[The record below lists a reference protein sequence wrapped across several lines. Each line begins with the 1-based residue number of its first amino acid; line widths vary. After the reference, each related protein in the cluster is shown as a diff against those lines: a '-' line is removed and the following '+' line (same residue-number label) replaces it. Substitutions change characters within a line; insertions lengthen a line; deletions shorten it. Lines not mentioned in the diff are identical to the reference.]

1 VHDIPNKVVV
11 YDIKNKDLKLLT
23 YFGMIQN
30 YHKVSRWN
38 AESGKILHILKFSYL
53 FNND

>member
-1 VHDIPNKVVV
+1 MVQEKSPKQ
-11 YDIKNKDLKLLT
+11 LT

-30 YHKVSRWN
+30 YDKCF
-38 AESGKILHILKFSYL
+38 LKTKNLDTLKNSYL